1 MRTTERQ
8 YIARRRV
15 VAAGH
20 VLCCCEFLCFYVGYI
35 ARCWLFL
42 ILMYASFLSGHED
55 VSHMLDG
62 HVLLE

>member
-1 MRTTERQ
+1 
-8 YIARRRV
+8 

-55 VSHMLDG
+55 LSHMLDG